1 MAIVNGDKLKIVVF
15 GAFDAGKSSF
25 IRAVDPA
32 SRHVEARTDGGMT
45 TVALDFGRATI
56 GNTRVFIFGT
66 PGQERFEFVR
76 GILSRGMD
84 GAIVMVDAT
93 HSVDVMT
100 CDFCE
105 WLHETGVP
113 FVIMLNKCDL
123 PGASPGMFADLV
135 GDGFV
140 HCISALTGDQ
150 VHEALRLFV
159 ERLIRL
165 RRKNK

>member
-1 MAIVNGDKLKIVVF
+1 MPILNGDKLKIVVF
-15 GAFDAGKSSF
+15 GAFNAGKSSF

-32 SRHVEARTDGGMT
+32 SRHVEARTDGGTT
-45 TVALDFGRATI
+45 TVALDFGRVTF
-56 GNTRVFIFGT
+56 GSTKVFIFGT

-76 GILSRGMD
+76 RILSRGMD

-93 HSVDVMT
+93 RSIDAMT

-105 WLHETGVP
+105 WLHETGIP
-113 FVIMLNKCDL
+113 FVVMLNKCDL

-135 GDGFV
+135 GDGYV

-150 VHEALRLFV
+150 VHDALGLFV

-165 RRKNK
+165 RRKNT